1 MICSKGPA
9 LLDCDTLPDSLSR
22 DLCNV
27 RREWLALVDLMRCET
42 GMDRV
47 LRWLESGLRRLS

>member
-1 MICSKGPA
+1 MSVSKRLG
-9 LLDCDTLPDSLSR
+9 LHDSLPR

-27 RREWLALVDLMRCET
+27 RREWLALVDLMRRET